1 MSLGVGLKRVSIRLQ
16 FAWRRF
22 KEKIMNYIGGG
33 AGQGGALGNP
43 PNMIGIA
50 NAVGMV
56 NTGQATWYGEEFQ
69 KAQKRTN
76 VSIDQVENGY
86 YVTINGKNYVC
97 VEPQEIA
104 DRILA
109 HMVTAKMEK

>member
-1 MSLGVGLKRVSIRLQ
+1 MSITYVG
-16 FAWRRF
+16 
-22 KEKIMNYIGGG
+22 NGTGGGG
-33 AGQGGALGNP
+33 AGQGMLGQAP
-43 PNMIGIA
+43 HMIGIA
-50 NAVGMV
+50 NAVGMA
-56 NTGQATWYGEEFQ
+56 NAGQATWYGEEFQ
-69 KAQKRTN
+69 RAQKRTN